1 MMMTKT
7 KQSLWAVLLMDATA
21 LGAAAQGVF

>member
-7 KQSLWAVLLMDATA
+7 KQSLWAVLLMAATA
-21 LGAAAQGVF
+21 LSAAAQGVF